1 MQPFTEHQ
9 GVVVPLLRADVDTDA
24 IIPSRELTRVSKS
37 GLGKSLFA
45 GWRYELENGRRG
57 APKPGFVLNRPEYAG
72 ASILLAGPNFG
83 CGSSREHAV
92 WALADYGFRVVLAPS
107 FGSIFQR
114 NCYKNG
120 LLAVV
125 QPEASVRAIVES
137 TAVDPQRSRV
147 RVDLANRT
155 IADGHGNRYDF
166 AITDDVRT
174 RLLEGLDE
182 IGLTLRAYASDIAR
196 YRARRD
202 TERYWAA
209 L

>member
-1 MQPFTEHQ
+1 MRPFTAHQ
-9 GVVVPLLRADVDTDA
+9 GVAVPLLRADVDTDA

-37 GLGKSLFA
+37 GLGESLFA

-57 APKPGFVLNRPEYAG
+57 APKPDFVLNRPDYAG

-92 WALADYGFRVVLAPS
+92 WALADYGFRVIVAPS
-107 FGSIFQR
+107 FGGIFER

-125 QPEASVRAIVES
+125 QPETAVRAIAES
-137 TAVDPQRSRV
+137 AAADPHRSPV
-147 RVDLANRT
+147 RVDLVNRT
-155 IADGHGNRYDF
+155 ITDARGHRYDF
-166 AITDDVRT
+166 AITDEVRT

-182 IGLTLRAYASDIAR
+182 IGQTLHAWSEDIAR
-196 YRARRD
+196 YRAWRD
-202 TERYWAA
+202 AERPWAA